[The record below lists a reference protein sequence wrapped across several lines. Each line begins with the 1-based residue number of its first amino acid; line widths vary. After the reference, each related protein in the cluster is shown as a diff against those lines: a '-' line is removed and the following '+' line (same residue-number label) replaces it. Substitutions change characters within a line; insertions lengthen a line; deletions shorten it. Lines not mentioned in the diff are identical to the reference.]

1 MPSSTNRDT
10 YVERKLTE
18 YFRRVYVHLYISG
31 AGKALHYCT
40 TGFKESLD
48 LPPIALRCTLTFSPH
63 PCFPETHKVA
73 AIMRSRVDISG
84 RMSYYARF
92 NDASSACWDM
102 GELLIKYG
110 RTGEGQ
116 FWCNWARV
124 FHGEGY
130 TREQIEM
137 ALVEAR
143 ERGEVLTVAD
153 VLEQMA
159 IEADV
164 HEQVAIEA
172 DMHEQMA
179 IEADVHEQMPVDA
192 DECEKGPV
200 EEIECEQMLTEE
212 ANHRQRLML
221 ADEQGMPATSN
232 KQGKMPMMSN
242 KHGKRPMEVDET
254 ACRDQA
260 AVKRAKTEH
269 IRHVVVRLSEQLNER
284 PPGHLSVTDKTHG
297 HGHEAL

>member
-31 AGKALHYCT
+31 AGEALHYCI
-40 TGFKESLD
+40 TGFEESLD
-48 LPPIALRCTLTFSPH
+48 LPPIALRCTLAFSPH
-63 PCFPETHKVA
+63 PCFPETCEVA
-73 AIMRSRVDISG
+73 AIMRSWVDMSE
-84 RMSYYARF
+84 RMADYERF
-92 NDASSACWDM
+92 HDASAACWDM
-102 GELLIKYG
+102 GELLIKYV
-110 RTGEGQ
+110 RAGEGK
-116 FWCNWARV
+116 FRCDWAGLFFR
-124 FHGEGY
+124 GG
-130 TREQIEM
+130 RARKKIET
-137 ALVEAR
+137 ALLGAR
-143 ERGEVLTVAD
+143 ECGEVLTVAD

-172 DMHEQMA
+172 DVHEQMAIEADMHEQIA

-221 ADEQGMPATSN
+221 ADEQGKMPPTSN
-232 KQGKMPMMSN
+232 EQGKKPVMSN
-242 KHGKRPMEVDET
+242 KHGKRPMGVDET
-254 ACRDQA
+254 ACKDQT
-260 AVKRAKTEH
+260 AVKRAKF
-269 IRHVVVRLSEQLNER
+269 ER
-284 PPGHLSVTDKTHG
+284 
-297 HGHEAL
+297 EAHTRSLA